1 VGRKKGEREEA
12 RTMRPR
18 EGWGRNLSYGTA
30 RAAVGARMAKLL
42 NGSTYVPSCA
52 PCGVESLH
60 TVHGPSGAAGWCIFT
75 LVSGHYAVHLT
86 SVSAFGGWSFAL
98 GVQHVCGMGS
108 CSSSSQTPAVRW
120 CCWSTSDFGAH
131 CS

>member
-1 VGRKKGEREEA
+1 MGRKKGEREEA

-42 NGSTYVPSCA
+42 NGSTNVPSCA

-98 GVQHVCGMGS
+98 GVQQVVGLSPLSLYGRPHAVGS
-108 CSSSSQTPAVRW
+108 VRV
-120 CCWSTSDFGAH
+120 SINLGAW
-131 CS
+131 